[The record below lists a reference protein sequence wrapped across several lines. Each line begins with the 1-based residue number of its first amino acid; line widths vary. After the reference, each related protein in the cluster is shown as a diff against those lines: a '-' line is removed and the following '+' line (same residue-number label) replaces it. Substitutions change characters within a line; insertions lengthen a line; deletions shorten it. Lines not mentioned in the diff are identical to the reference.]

1 MYIQLEGFLISFIV
15 AIPVSV
21 LWVYLI
27 DHQKR
32 TLEKDQEDKTNNT

>member
-15 AIPVSV
+15 AIPVSI

-27 DHQKR
+27 DYSKKKS
-32 TLEKDQEDKTNNT
+32 EEDQRNNNL